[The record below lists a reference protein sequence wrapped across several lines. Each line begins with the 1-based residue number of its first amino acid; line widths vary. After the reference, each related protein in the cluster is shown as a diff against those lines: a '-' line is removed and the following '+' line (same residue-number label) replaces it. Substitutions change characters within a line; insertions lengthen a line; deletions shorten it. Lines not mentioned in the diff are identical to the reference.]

1 MEFSLLWAALTA
13 GAAVWVGTKIWGK
26 ELPRDHGERL
36 LSAALLGLVTG
47 RLVAMVAQGVNP
59 ITNPMDFIIV
69 RGGVST
75 QAATVGAVGW
85 LIWSSRRDLSD
96 VDVMAPVALLGL
108 AGWHAGCLW
117 RSACLGTATDLPW
130 AWSSTNSEIM
140 RHPVELYAAVL
151 LVIAAF
157 LVARLR
163 HRLFLRFGMAL
174 AAAGLVRLI
183 TEPLRPSLGGGPL
196 GWYALGVL
204 LGVGIVVLGG
214 RLGRSPPT

>member
-13 GAAVWVGTKIWGK
+13 AAAIWLGTKIWG
-26 ELPRDHGERL
+26 EDLPKDPTDRL
-36 LSAALLGLVTG
+36 LAAALLGLVTG

-59 ITNPMDFIIV
+59 LTNPMDFIIV

-85 LIWSSRRDLSD
+85 LIWSSRRELSD
-96 VDVMAPVALLGL
+96 VDAIAPVALLGL

-117 RSACLGTATDLPW
+117 RGTCLGTATDLPW
-130 AWSSTNSEIM
+130 AWSSPNSEIM

-163 HRLFLRFGMAL
+163 RKLFLRSGVAL
-174 AAAGLVRLI
+174 AAAALVRLI
-183 TEPLRPSLGGGPL
+183 TEPLRPSLDGGPV
-196 GWYALGVL
+196 GWYALGVV
-204 LGVGIVVLGG
+204 LGAGIVVIGG
-214 RLGRSPPT
+214 RIGRSPPT

>member
-13 GAAVWVGTKIWGK
+13 AAAIWLGTKIWG
-26 ELPRDHGERL
+26 EDLPQNPTDRL
-36 LSAALLGLVTG
+36 LSAALLGLVAG

-59 ITNPMDFIIV
+59 LTNPMDFIIV

-85 LIWSSRRDLSD
+85 LIWSSRRELSD
-96 VDVMAPVALLGL
+96 VDAIAPVALLGL

-117 RSACLGTATDLPW
+117 RGTCLGTATDLPW
-130 AWSSTNSEIM
+130 AWSSPNSEIM

-163 HRLFLRFGMAL
+163 RRLFLRSGVAL
-174 AAAGLVRLI
+174 AAAALVRLI

-196 GWYALGVL
+196 GWYALGVV
-204 LGVGIVVLGG
+204 LGAGIVVIGG
-214 RLGRSPPT
+214 RIGRSPPT